1 MVVTRELN
9 IQCVC
14 NAPGCTGT
22 WSVQC
27 GAQDANAARAG
38 MGKADAAAETL
49 VAPPRWLCPPGGRIL
64 LFGVAVWFSTGD
76 YYMGPSRQPMHSFE
90 G

>member
-1 MVVTRELN
+1 MKPRKITEPMVVTRELN

-27 GAQDANAARAG
+27 GAEDANAARAG
-38 MGKADAAAETL
+38 MGKADAAAETF
-49 VAPPRWLCPPGGRIL
+49 VAPPIDGCVPL
-64 LFGVAVWFSTGD
+64 VAEFCCLVWQSGSAQGTAVGC
-76 YYMGPSRQPMHSFE
+76 
-90 G
+90 